1 MADEQPLTD
10 ADQIA
15 DDVAA
20 YQEDH
25 TTPPQTLEV
34 RLKMAKHAF
43 AEGQRALSWL
53 GYADLAE
60 KMDLPI
66 RELNEAVR

>member
-1 MADEQPLTD
+1 MRDEPFTD
-10 ADQIA
+10 ADDVA

-20 YQEDH
+20 LQEES
-25 TTPPQTLEV
+25 TTPQTLAD
-34 RLKMAKHAF
+34 RLGMAKHAF

-53 GYADLAE
+53 GYADLAS

-66 RELNEAVR
+66 KELNEAVR